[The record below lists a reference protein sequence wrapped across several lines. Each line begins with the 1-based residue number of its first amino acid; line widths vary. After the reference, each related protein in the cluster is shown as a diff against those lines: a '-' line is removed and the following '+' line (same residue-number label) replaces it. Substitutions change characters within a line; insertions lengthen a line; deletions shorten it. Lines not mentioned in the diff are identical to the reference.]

1 MVNNNAIDQMID
13 DLKSQKIPNYSMK
26 VKKYAV
32 NCTTLRRRFKGET
45 LYAHAYAMQIRDTR
59 WGQCV
64 LRIRCHRHSSFK
76 TSKILE

>member
-26 VKKYAV
+26 IKKYTA
-32 NCTTLRRRFKGET
+32 NCTTLRRRFKDET

-59 WGQCV
+59 
-64 LRIRCHRHSSFK
+64 
-76 TSKILE
+76 